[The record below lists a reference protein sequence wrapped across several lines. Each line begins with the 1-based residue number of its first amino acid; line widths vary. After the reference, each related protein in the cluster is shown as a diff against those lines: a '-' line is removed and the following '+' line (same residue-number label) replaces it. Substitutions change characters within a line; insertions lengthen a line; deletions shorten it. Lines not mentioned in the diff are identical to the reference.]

1 MSPDTI
7 TVYHNPRCSK
17 SRATVAILEQ
27 RGAAFELYHYL
38 DENPGV
44 DQLRRVMGLLS
55 IDDPRA
61 MMRVKESEYADNQ
74 LAEASAEELLQAMA
88 EYPKLIERP
97 IVIRGESAVIGRPP
111 ERVLE
116 LLDP

>member
-17 SRATVAILEQ
+17 SRATIEILEQ
-27 RGAAFELYHYL
+27 RGATFELYHYL

-61 MMRVKESEYADNQ
+61 MMRVKESEYAENQ
-74 LAEASAEELLQAMA
+74 LAEASAEELLQAMV

-111 ERVLE
+111 ERILE